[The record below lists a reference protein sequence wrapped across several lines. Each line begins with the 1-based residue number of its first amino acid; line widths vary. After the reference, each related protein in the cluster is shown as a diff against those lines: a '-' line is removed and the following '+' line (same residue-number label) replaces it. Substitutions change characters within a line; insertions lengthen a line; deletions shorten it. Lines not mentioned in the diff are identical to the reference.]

1 MANEEVKDGVY
12 VETGDPVEKRTMK
25 QWMLKNT
32 AYADQLLHDLDDVDW
47 PEGVKEMQR
56 NWIGYSLGAKI
67 NFSIEGSESHFAV
80 FTTRADTLLGC
91 TYCCLAPEHPLV
103 SAITTPEQR
112 EAVDNYVHTAG
123 QKDSLQRTD
132 LEKDKSGVFT
142 GAYALHPVTGEK
154 MPIWV
159 ADYVLM
165 SYGEGAVMA
174 VPAHDERD
182 HAFAKKYDL
191 PSSRWFPAAPKM
203 FKRKHTPVMAS

>member
-1 MANEEVKDGVY
+1 
-12 VETGDPVEKRTMK
+12 MK
-25 QWMLKNT
+25 IT
-32 AYADQLLHDLDDVDW
+32 AYADRLLHDLDDVDW

-56 NWIGYSLGAKI
+56 NWIGYSLGAKKQ
-67 NFSIEGSESHFAV
+67 SEVANATQQSAV
-80 FTTRADTLLGC
+80 FTTRADTLMGC

-103 SAITTPEQR
+103 QSITTEAQK
-112 EAVDNYVHTAG
+112 EAVEAYVQVAS

-142 GAYALHPVTGEK
+142 GAYATHPVTGAQV
-154 MPIWV
+154 PIWV

-182 HAFAKKYDL
+182 HAFATKYDL
-191 PSSRWFPAAPKM
+191 PIVEVVSGADRPVKDAA
-203 FKRKHTPVMAS
+203 HTGDGVLQFRFSERP